1 MLLVEG
7 RRLLC
12 TAARARKC
20 VVRDRNPQFWQNVGG
35 FFHQL
40 RAVAYELVAT
50 PRDRT
55 VDGARDRKHFAS
67 LFRREARG
75 DERAA
80 VARVL
85 DHQRADCEAAE
96 EAAARRS
103 VLAQPRGAWRELRH
117 PRTTQDESP
126 DQRFRSG
133 RR

>member
-80 VARVL
+80 MACGL
-85 DHQRADCEAAE
+85 DHQRAEAEAADDAVAPR
-96 EAAARRS
+96 EALPPGGGARRG
-103 VLAQPRGAWRELRH
+103 LRPR
-117 PRTTQDESP
+117 RTP
-126 DQRFRSG
+126 
-133 RR
+133 